1 MMARDIL
8 AAPAT
13 TVGVERLFNQAH
25 DICHYCRSRLSAES
39 ISASMMVKVF
49 DRIELLD
56 ELEAIKESDPFI
68 DLKFDHHEIEREE
81 PVSYI
86 SDDEDTDYGSDSGFP
101 STQKTPPGSRLSRP
115 TTYMNAIRIAR
126 AKCDD
131 SGDAPG
137 SDATN
142 ENNTMNDSKEDETA
156 NDTDLSND
164 SDPLHGNSPS
174 QPRPKPRFLIH
185 ARGLPP
191 SQLPLQPLSQ
201 PPS

>member
-1 MMARDIL
+1 MVRDIL

-25 DICHYCRSRLSAES
+25 DICHYRRSRLSAES

-49 DRIELLD
+49 DWIELLD

-68 DLKFDHHEIEREE
+68 DLEFDHHEIEREE

-101 STQKTPPGSRLSRP
+101 SMQKTPPGSKLSRP
-115 TTYMNAIRIAR
+115 TTYMNAIRTAR
-126 AKCDD
+126 AKCDN

-142 ENNTMNDSKEDETA
+142 ENDTMNDCKEDEIA
-156 NDTDLSND
+156 NDTNLSND
-164 SDPLHGNSPS
+164 SNLLHGNSPF
-174 QPRPKPRFLIH
+174 QLRLKPRFLIH
-185 ARGLPP
+185 VRGLLL
-191 SQLPLQPLSQ
+191 SQSPLQPLLQ
-201 PPS
+201 